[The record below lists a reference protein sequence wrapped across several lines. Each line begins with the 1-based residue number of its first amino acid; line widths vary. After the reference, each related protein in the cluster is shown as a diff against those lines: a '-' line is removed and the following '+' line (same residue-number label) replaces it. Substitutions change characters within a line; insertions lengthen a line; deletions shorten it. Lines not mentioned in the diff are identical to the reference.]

1 MILNMNAKTLIGK
14 IELPTKK
21 KALMRYF
28 NAQNFARQSGD
39 KLSLAVKFDPGKSSL
54 FDEEEIIILTSEK
67 DARDERDIE
76 KWSNVISFSLS
87 IDSTASKYYYK
98 LLSSIFIE
106 SVWPSNIVDHAD
118 IKKNLFDYLS
128 YTFTACVLNKFFYN
142 LLDLES
148 PVLLKKIPFIQYG
161 VTSKYC
167 LLLTNEYK
175 IRKDEIILETKTIF
189 EEVVDTVKDLEYLP
203 DSLVERFVDETDQK
217 FIIDLRLDL

>member
-1 MILNMNAKTLIGK
+1 MNIKTLIGK

-28 NAQNFARQSGD
+28 NAQSFARQSGD
-39 KLSLAVKFDPGKSSL
+39 KLSLAVKFDPSKSSL
-54 FDEEEIIILTSEK
+54 FDEEEIIVLTSEK

-76 KWSNVISFSLS
+76 KWSSVISFSLS

-98 LLSSIFIE
+98 LLSSIYIE
-106 SVWPSNIVDHAD
+106 SVWPSNIINLAN

-148 PVLLKKIPFIQYG
+148 PVFLKKIPFIQYG

-175 IRKDEIILETKTIF
+175 TRKSEIIFETKTIF

-203 DSLVERFVDETDQK
+203 DSLIERFIDETDQK
-217 FIIDLRLDL
+217 LIIDMRLDL